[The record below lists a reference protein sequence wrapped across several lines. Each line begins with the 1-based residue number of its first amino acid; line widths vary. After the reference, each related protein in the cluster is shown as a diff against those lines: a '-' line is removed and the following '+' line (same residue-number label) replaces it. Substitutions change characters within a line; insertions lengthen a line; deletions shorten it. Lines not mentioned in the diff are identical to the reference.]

1 MKFTIAAGILT
12 QMLPAAISE
21 KSPSKLLEQDVSK
34 TNKNDFAAS
43 QTLKSFLARKGR
55 ETIGH
60 QRPQLLGGLL
70 KNDYFAPTMKACD
83 PASNDPDIGILSC
96 DAGYEC
102 VFDQPSTLGGLCTS
116 MISRDLQE
124 EEKCRLCGDGMVVG
138 LGKIVI
144 ALEDPDYEGGICL
157 DYEFQAYTNG
167 LQSYDVYYMG
177 FNATACVSAS
187 IVVQQAGCC
196 VPSYDC
202 NLCGEG
208 ELMPDVIFSSTLI
221 TAKCGWLAEKYNDD
235 ICTYNAPYIAPTC
248 CNFTTVASSVVPTP
262 APVASPSVPDTP
274 SPPSTSS
281 ASASPSV
288 PGTDTPSPPPTTS
301 SASEGRWSTSALVSM
316 MSLTVV
322 TAAGSLLLN

>member
-202 NLCGEG
+202 DICGGEG
-208 ELMPDVIFSSTLI
+208 ELMADVISSSGQM
-221 TAKCGWLAEKYNDD
+221 TAKCGWLAEFWNDD
-235 ICTYNAPYIAPTC
+235 VCTFKAPYYAPTC
-248 CNFTTVASSVVPTP
+248 CNFTAVASVAPTS
-262 APVASPSVPDTP
+262 APV
-274 SPPSTSS
+274 
-281 ASASPSV
+281 ASPSV